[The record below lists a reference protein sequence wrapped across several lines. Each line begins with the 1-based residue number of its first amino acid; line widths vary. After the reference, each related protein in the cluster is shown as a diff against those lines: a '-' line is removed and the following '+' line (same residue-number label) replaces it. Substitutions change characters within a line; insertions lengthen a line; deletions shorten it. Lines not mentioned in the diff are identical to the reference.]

1 MIILSTWQVV
11 VQARLGERVSAAS
24 KPDTSGGTQWFN
36 LAVKDAP
43 EVMGETKR
51 AMGGAIP
58 SPGLPLV
65 CEISLKTAEGDS
77 LVLEWWRLAVIAGGD
92 PAVKITHTVYNRM
105 SLMLKSLVTVARVT
119 PGYRLSRRQGA
130 DSYVICYRVFL
141 GDPHNPPDLGEGAL
155 TAKVGQVTTP
165 NSTIVCCVDYRTNM
179 TITQRQASQ
188 PILVKSD
195 HFESVEPR
203 LSAPYRQSDCDS
215 SDTGQG
221 VTSDDSQDAMRIFAT
236 SPLDREQHRPRADS
250 DSGSV
255 TSQERFKIGAFAGG
269 DTKDNLPS
277 LEEELAG
284 EPLLQLLPR
293 PRPNSAISVTS
304 GETVSN
310 TSATMDTDTQFLM
323 SSDSGS
329 KVQLAD
335 SKDAKGARP

>member
-1 MIILSTWQVV
+1 MT
-11 VQARLGERVSAAS
+11 
-24 KPDTSGGTQWFN
+24 P
-36 LAVKDAP
+36 
-43 EVMGETKR
+43 
-51 AMGGAIP
+51 
-58 SPGLPLV
+58 
-65 CEISLKTAEGDS
+65 
-77 LVLEWWRLAVIAGGD
+77 VLC
-92 PAVKITHTVYNRM
+92 
-105 SLMLKSLVTVARVT
+105 RVT
-119 PGYRLSRRQGA
+119 LGYRM
-130 DSYVICYRVFL
+130 YL
-141 GDPHNPPDLGEGAL
+141 GYTHNPP
-155 TAKVGQVTTP
+155 
-165 NSTIVCCVDYRTNM
+165 
-179 TITQRQASQ
+179 
-188 PILVKSD
+188 
-195 HFESVEPR
+195 
-203 LSAPYRQSDCDS
+203 DCDS

-236 SPLDREQHRPRADS
+236 SPLDREHHRARADS

-310 TSATMDTDTQFLM
+310 TSATTDTDTQFLM

-335 SKDAKGARP
+335 SRDAKGARPSAGVSVPCKVIRQAPRCKWYYSSDTQIPIPG